1 MNEPSNQPTGPE
13 PTKAPVQLWRVDV
26 SGVSVSVRGEDACR
40 HLQEVN
46 HRMARMKMALHRLCK
61 MHPDADTMNVARDG
75 LYQ

>member
-1 MNEPSNQPTGPE
+1 MSENKPSGPE
-13 PTKAPVQLWRVDV
+13 PTNAPVQLWRVDV
-26 SGVSVSVRGEDACR
+26 SGVSISVRGEVAYR

-46 HRMARMKMALHRLCK
+46 RRMARMELALHHLCK